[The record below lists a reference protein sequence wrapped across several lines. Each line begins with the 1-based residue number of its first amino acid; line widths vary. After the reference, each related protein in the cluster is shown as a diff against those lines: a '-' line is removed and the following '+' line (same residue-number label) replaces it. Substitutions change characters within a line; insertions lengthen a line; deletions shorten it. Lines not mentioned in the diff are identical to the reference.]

1 MQPPCNRVPGTVSA
15 MANKQAAN
23 SGRTNPGGYGLVVAI
38 LAIAATVAL
47 LLVVLFLR
55 SPGAS
60 ASAASDP
67 TTAAEPTTASTQDAG
82 GSGGLGALP
91 PLGGNGGALQYML
104 NGRVTAIS
112 STSITLGGN
121 GPSVTAALTS
131 ATKVTGGV
139 TSVSGIKVGDQVT
152 AQITGQSSS
161 SLEATAIQ
169 DPGQGS

>member
-1 MQPPCNRVPGTVSA
+1 

-23 SGRTNPGGYGLVVAI
+23 SGRSNPGGYGLVVAI
-38 LAIAATVAL
+38 VAIAATAAL

-67 TTAAEPTTASTQDAG
+67 TAAAAPTTSTQAG

-121 GPSVTAALTS
+121 GPSVTATLTS
-131 ATKVTGGV
+131 ATKVTGNV
-139 TSVSGIKVGDQVT
+139 TSISGIKVGDQVT
-152 AQITGQSSS
+152 AQISGQSSS

-169 DPGQGS
+169 DPGQNP

>member
-1 MQPPCNRVPGTVSA
+1 
-15 MANKQAAN
+15 MANKQSQAAN
-23 SGRTNPGGYGLVVAI
+23 SGGSNAGRSNRGGYGPVVAI
-38 LAIAATVAL
+38 VAIAAAATL
-47 LLVVLFLR
+47 LLVVLALR

-60 ASAASDP
+60 ASAAADP
-67 TTAAEPTTASTQDAG
+67 TTAAAPTASTQAG

-131 ATKVTGGV
+131 ATKVTGNV

-152 AQITGQSSS
+152 AQISGQSSS
-161 SLEATAIQ
+161 TLEATAIQ
-169 DPGQGS
+169 DPGQNL